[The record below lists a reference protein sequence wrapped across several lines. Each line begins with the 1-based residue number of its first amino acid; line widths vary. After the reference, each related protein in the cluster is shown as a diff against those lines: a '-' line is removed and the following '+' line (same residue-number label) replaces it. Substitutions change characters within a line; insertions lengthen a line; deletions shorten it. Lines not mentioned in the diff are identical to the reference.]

1 MTKEE
6 LLRINDCEMLEEEL
20 NKRHEFY
27 SDLKN
32 WDEELIQ
39 HYIKLANISIEQFKN
54 GFDPNFIPYDE
65 EKEMNE

>member
-6 LLRINDCEMLEEEL
+6 LLRINDCEILEEEL
-20 NKRHEFY
+20 NKRQEFY
-27 SDLKN
+27 SDLEN

-39 HYIKLANISIEQFKN
+39 HYIKLADISIEQFKN